1 MLLESLEV
9 AQKLADMQL
18 LEYARRPAGKLS
30 GGNRRKLSVA
40 MALIGEPPVV
50 ARRSP
55 LFGTFLD
62 V

>member
-1 MLLESLEV
+1 M
-9 AQKLADMQL
+9 ADMQL